1 MFRTFNMGIG
11 MILIVSSG
19 SAGLV
24 ATSLRARG
32 ESSCRLGELVTG
44 QGVTLV

>member
-11 MILIVSSG
+11 MILVVASG

-24 ATSLRARG
+24 ESSLRSRG
-32 ESSCRLGELVTG
+32 EPSCRLGELVVG
-44 QGVTLV
+44 QGVALM